1 MTDSISGQNVLDFW
15 FQGEPNTWRIDP
27 WFKKSDE
34 FDATIRTRFGTAVQA
49 AQDGVLDGWAATPEG
64 TLALLLLL
72 DQFGRNIHRG
82 SYLAFAGDAH
92 ARRIARAAIDTGAET
107 KLTPVQRV
115 FLYLPFEHS
124 EALEDQDLSIRLFES
139 LPPAD
144 WRASVVDYA
153 HRHRDVIREF
163 GRFPH
168 RNAALGRDSTQAEQ
182 AWLDAGGGF

>member
-1 MTDSISGQNVLDFW
+1 MSMSVSAEDVLGFW
-15 FQGEPNTWRIDP
+15 FQGEPDTWRTDP
-27 WFKKSDE
+27 WFRKSDA
-34 FDATIRTRFGTAVQA
+34 FDDAIRTRFGTAVQA

-82 SYLAFAGDAH
+82 SRLAFAGDAH
-92 ARRIARAAIDTGAET
+92 ARRIARAAIAVGIEA

-124 EALEDQDLSIRLFES
+124 EEMADQDLSVRLFEA
-139 LPPAD
+139 LPPAE
-144 WRASVVDYA
+144 WRDSVVDYA

-168 RNAALGRDSTQAEQ
+168 RNAALGRDSTVAEQ